1 MRRGSDFAG
10 AAKAF
15 RAAQQWDPDDPAIT
29 GDLAVLLEYND
40 EAERYARNAKLDEAI
55 AEYRKLTEQQV
66 QKIGFKNNL
75 AFALLYASK
84 LDDAK
89 KEAERLNPQPKAFIV
104 AAEAI
109 TQGSKAGLAQAQKIT
124 SGEYESK
131 TVTKAAGDIA
141 MRYRAYPQAAD
152 LLEAG
157 ASGSN
162 SGDVMGLASILR
174 KTKKSEDMKF
184 PDDPAGMVEKMFVE
198 ALNGRFTPEV
208 SMRLS
213 SKNALK
219 FMKLQD
225 PEEERNKNRAQ
236 PVSAARLAG

>member
-1 MRRGSDFAG
+1 LQAGMGKRRVKKDEKRSSLSRNPPWHKRPWRKSLEFDSVGRKMRRGSDFAG

-40 EAERYARNAKLDEAI
+40 EAEHYARNAKLDEAI

-104 AAEAI
+104 AAEAV
-109 TQGSKAGLAQAQKIT
+109 TLGSKAGLAQAQKIT
-124 SGEYESK
+124 SGEDESK

-141 MRYRAYPQAAD
+141 MRYRAYPQAAVC
-152 LLEAG
+152 LRQAPR
-157 ASGSN
+157 AATRAMSWGSPR
-162 SGDVMGLASILR
+162 SCARR
-174 KTKKSEDMKF
+174 KRVRT
-184 PDDPAGMVEKMFVE
+184 
-198 ALNGRFTPEV
+198 
-208 SMRLS
+208 
-213 SKNALK
+213 
-219 FMKLQD
+219 
-225 PEEERNKNRAQ
+225 
-236 PVSAARLAG
+236 

>member
-1 MRRGSDFAG
+1 
-10 AAKAF
+10 
-15 RAAQQWDPDDPAIT
+15 
-29 GDLAVLLEYND
+29 
-40 EAERYARNAKLDEAI
+40 
-55 AEYRKLTEQQV
+55 
-66 QKIGFKNNL
+66 
-75 AFALLYASK
+75 
-84 LDDAK
+84 
-89 KEAERLNPQPKAFIV
+89 
-104 AAEAI
+104 
-109 TQGSKAGLAQAQKIT
+109 
-124 SGEYESK
+124 
-131 TVTKAAGDIA
+131 

-225 PEEERNKNRAQ
+225 PEEVKKSLNEIRTALSRFLQQGLPVDAMVDVVLEVMQVTSEGDDANGYK
-236 PVSAARLAG
+236 VSASSRRDEFDHIRGERKWAL